1 MAKRRAPLALYHI
14 RDPILDFLSIVG
26 DATVEQIATDKAR
39 RYAAE
44 RCIEIISEASR
55 RVPARWKHEYP
66 DIPWKQIAGIGN
78 VMRHNY
84 EDVNL
89 EIIVG
94 LRGQRLGDLLAAASS
109 LLEKHDPEGQPFFN
123 RE

>member
-1 MAKRRAPLALYHI
+1 
-14 RDPILDFLSIVG
+14 
-26 DATVEQIATDKAR
+26 
-39 RYAAE
+39 
-44 RCIEIISEASR
+44 
-55 RVPARWKHEYP
+55 
-66 DIPWKQIAGIGN
+66 
-78 VMRHNY
+78 MRHNY

-94 LRGQRLGDLLAAASS
+94 LRGQRLGDLLAAVSS